1 MHYSNIWLINV
12 NRTSNAK
19 FFLRMWIA
27 LLLDILLTRNY
38 LQAYSTVGTPDYIAP
53 EVFMQKGYSKEC
65 DWWSVGCILYE
76 MLVGYPPFCAEHPAE
91 TYRKVMNW
99 RETLS
104 FPDDV
109 ELSPDAKDLI
119 KRYVIGSNYC
129 SRRDLI
135 FRMKYRFISYS
146 YFRIRIRCVHFLI
159 FGIPYSLDPIF
170 QFEISIEHK
179 FI

>member
-1 MHYSNIWLINV
+1 MSIELKTRN
-12 NRTSNAK
+12 
-19 FFLRMWIA
+19 FLRMRIA

-119 KRYVIGSNYC
+119 KRYVIGSKYC
-129 SRRDLI
+129 ARRYLF
-135 FRMKYRFISYS
+135 FRKKIRFISYS
-146 YFRIRIRCVHFLI
+146 YANNFHIQIIYTFIWI
-159 FGIPYSLDPIF
+159 FGIAYSLDPISVWD
-170 QFEISIEHK
+170 QFILD
-179 FI
+179 FN